1 METERLILDSTR
13 ESDKEDY
20 FINVSHDKKV
30 LETFICRYAETL
42 KEAITSILLAIC
54 LLLSGCG
61 GKTTFDGFRTSDETG
76 FRMEYRI
83 LDKEESAEMK
93 LTEGDQIQVHIS
105 HTTGNVDV
113 TVGQKGEEPLYKG
126 TEQENAD
133 FILTVPKTGCYHV
146 SVTGHRAKGEV
157 SFTCIPLKEK

>member
-1 METERLILDSTR
+1 MIKRGITQKTINLSAILM
-13 ESDKEDY
+13 
-20 FINVSHDKKV
+20 
-30 LETFICRYAETL
+30 
-42 KEAITSILLAIC
+42 AIC

-61 GKTTFDGFRTSDETG
+61 GKSTFDGSRTSDETG
-76 FRMEYRI
+76 FLMEYSI

-105 HTTGNVDV
+105 HTIGYVDV
-113 TVGQKGEEPLYKG
+113 IVGQNGEEPIYKG

-157 SFTCIPLKEK
+157 SFTCIPLKEE

>member
-1 METERLILDSTR
+1 MIKRGIAQKTINLAAILM
-13 ESDKEDY
+13 
-20 FINVSHDKKV
+20 
-30 LETFICRYAETL
+30 
-42 KEAITSILLAIC
+42 AIC

-61 GKTTFDGFRTSDETG
+61 GKSTFDGSRIFSETV

-113 TVGQKGEEPLYKG
+113 IVGQNGEEPIYKG

-133 FILTVPKTGCYHV
+133 FILTVPKTGCYYI
-146 SVTGHRAKGEV
+146 SVTGHRAKGEI
-157 SFTCIPLKEK
+157 SFTCIPLKEE

>member
-1 METERLILDSTR
+1 MIKRGIAQKTINLAAILM
-13 ESDKEDY
+13 
-20 FINVSHDKKV
+20 
-30 LETFICRYAETL
+30 
-42 KEAITSILLAIC
+42 AIC

-61 GKTTFDGFRTSDETG
+61 GKSTFDGSRTSDETG

-113 TVGQKGEEPLYKG
+113 IVGQKGEEPIYKG

-133 FILTVPKTGCYHV
+133 FILTIPKTGSYQI
-146 SVTGHRAKGEV
+146 SVTGHRAKGEI